1 MGILDAIRVQKAG
14 QKSVQELSQLPQQ
27 EIMKM
32 AQMGQIPADVVPVI
46 ISEKARMAQQAA
58 QVQAMQQQRPPTV
71 MDQAMQVNAQ
81 QEQQGLPAI
90 PTQGMFQPQ
99 NYRGGGIVGYAGE
112 GEEGQLVRTDPV
124 LPPEV
129 GAIEPTTS
137 SNSQTPSFE
146 RSLRQSK
153 EALREYQTE
162 TQAEK
167 DLAAMLS
174 KPDMDKQQMLWMSLL
189 RGGLK
194 GLASGSQ
201 HAGVAIGEGLSEAA
215 KSYDEGL
222 KEMKK
227 NQLAY
232 AKERADLAKSKRQ
245 EGVAAVTLAEKLYS
259 NEATLQAA
267 MEKAVASGNLNAFV
281 RLQVAAAQEAGD
293 PRSTKV
299 IAAEAAKTYVEMS
312 AALGPRAMSAAAAQ
326 TGAMASASQAGTAS
340 ERAKTDA
347 ERAATEAASRR
358 EAQLTREAEQQR
370 LIIKDVATKAEERLN
385 DFTDTEAKKLIKQV
399 GRAKAK
405 EQLMKE
411 GLKDY
416 ASILKP
422 GQSAPPPSGFKPQS
436 SGQLP
441 PGFQLVR

>member
-1 MGILDAIRVQKAG
+1 MGILDALRVQKAG

-27 EIMKM
+27 EIIKM

-58 QVQAMQQQRPPTV
+58 QAQAMQQQRPPTV
-71 MDQAMQVNAQ
+71 MEQAMQLNAQ
-81 QEQQGLPAI
+81 QEQKGLPAI

-99 NYRGGGIVGYAGE
+99 NYRGGGIVGYAGD
-112 GEEGQLVRTDPV
+112 GEEGQLVGTSPIISPRFV
-124 LPPEV
+124 E
-129 GAIEPTTS
+129 ASSRQEPNVPTGP
-137 SNSQTPSFE
+137 NFE
-146 RSLRQSK
+146 RSLRQAR
-153 EALREYQTE
+153 EAL
-162 TQAEK
+162 K
-167 DLAAMLS
+167 DSTTPTKEEQELSAMLS

-227 NQLAY
+227 SQLAY
-232 AKERADLAKSKRQ
+232 AKERADLAKGRRQ
-245 EGVAAVTLAEKLYS
+245 EGVAAATLAEKLYS

-281 RLQVAAAQEAGD
+281 RLQVEAAQEAGD
-293 PRSTKV
+293 SRSPKV

-326 TGAMASASQAGTAS
+326 TGAGAQVSQAGTA
-340 ERAKTDA
+340 
-347 ERAATEAASRR
+347 
-358 EAQLTREAEQQR
+358 
-370 LIIKDVATKAEERLN
+370 ATKADIDAQLRRDELERKKADEN
-385 DFTDTEAKKLIKQV
+385 DKNRRDAAANVKAALADPDTELRKRIRRE
-399 GRAKAK
+399 GRDKVR
-405 EQLMKE
+405 EDLMKQE
-411 GLKDY
+411 LGVYGL
-416 ASILKP
+416 
-422 GQSAPPPSGFKPQS
+422 SAPRSAPPSGFKPQG